1 MTQTVLL
8 TQSIVYQNQAASVVT
23 EPVFAW
29 KFFEEASTKLY
40 VDKRSKLKGTFVG
53 ERFVHTGKEIQLR
66 PAVRVTKTRPAE
78 WSGFL
83 FLGILI
89 LVVILKRLT
98 TRKYNQLLL
107 CLFSN
112 TRLSLML
119 REWNPMKNFISFLVV
134 FIYVTTFTLLVQ
146 NAIGFMSSYPES
158 NSSGMILFFQ
168 IFGGLSLVFAFKLF
182 VIRFLSYLFKTPDET
197 SRYLTN
203 HIGFFAIGGLI
214 LLPMLLVM
222 IYNPSIYIVFFSF
235 GIIFI
240 LLIFKIIRSFVSGL
254 IQPPFSILYLFLYL
268 CALEIMPL
276 IVLTKIFLMF
286 SNGEQVG

>member
-8 TQSIVYQNQAASVVT
+8 TQSVVYQNQTASVVT
-23 EPVFAW
+23 EPVFTW
-29 KFFEEASTKLY
+29 KFFEDSSSKLY

-53 ERFVHTGKEIQLR
+53 ERFIHTGKEIQLR
-66 PAVRVTKTRPAE
+66 PLVRVTESGPAE

-89 LVVILKRLT
+89 LVVILKRLA
-98 TRKYNQLLL
+98 TRKYNQLLF
-107 CLFSN
+107 CLSGN

-119 REWNPMKNFISFLVV
+119 REWNPMKNFISFIVL
-134 FIYVTTFTLLVQ
+134 FIYLTAFSLLIQ
-146 NAIGFMSSYPES
+146 NSVGFMSSYS
-158 NSSGMILFFQ
+158 DSSSSEMILFFQ
-168 IFGGLSLVFAFKLF
+168 IFGGLSLLFLLKLF
-182 VIRFLSYLFKTPDET
+182 VIRFLSYLFKTSEET

-203 HIGFFAIGGLI
+203 HIGFFAAGGLI

-222 IYNPSIYIVFFSF
+222 IYNPSIYIIFFSF

-240 LLIFKIIRSFVSGL
+240 LLIIKIIRSFASGL

-276 IVLTKIFLMF
+276 IVLTKIFLML
-286 SNGEQVG
+286 SNGERVE